1 MPRSNYLKVMIEQQ
15 RKKFHNA
22 FPNFFKSAFFFS
34 VILSVI
40 RDGRSERME
49 TVNEN
54 QTIFDRNVIDLN
66 MKAST
71 KDEVIRELATL
82 LYKENYLSKLDDFIA
97 SVYEREAEGITGMG
111 NNVAIP
117 HGKSDSVMRAGIAIG
132 KTNKMIHWESYDNQP
147 VNFFFLF
154 AVPDDVSGAKLHL
167 QLLSKVAAKLSDD
180 ELLNRLKITHSVD
193 EVIDRLK
200 I

>member
-1 MPRSNYLKVMIEQQ
+1 MIEQQ
-15 RKKFHNA
+15 RKKFHKA
-22 FPNFFKSAFFFS
+22 LPNFFKSAFFFS
-34 VILSVI
+34 VILCVI

>member
-1 MPRSNYLKVMIEQQ
+1 
-15 RKKFHNA
+15 
-22 FPNFFKSAFFFS
+22 
-34 VILSVI
+34 
-40 RDGRSERME
+40 ME

-71 KDEVIRELATL
+71 KDEVIRELAL

-117 HGKSDSVMRAGIAIG
+117 MGNQIRSCELESQSV
-132 KTNKMIHWESYDNQP
+132 KQTK
-147 VNFFFLF
+147 
-154 AVPDDVSGAKLHL
+154 
-167 QLLSKVAAKLSDD
+167 
-180 ELLNRLKITHSVD
+180 
-193 EVIDRLK
+193 
-200 I
+200 

>member
-1 MPRSNYLKVMIEQQ
+1 MLFPISLK
-15 RKKFHNA
+15 A
-22 FPNFFKSAFFFS
+22 LSFFS

-40 RDGRSERME
+40 KDGRSERME

>member
-1 MPRSNYLKVMIEQQ
+1 
-15 RKKFHNA
+15 
-22 FPNFFKSAFFFS
+22 
-34 VILSVI
+34 
-40 RDGRSERME
+40 ME

-132 KTNKMIHWESYDNQP
+132 KTK
-147 VNFFFLF
+147 
-154 AVPDDVSGAKLHL
+154 
-167 QLLSKVAAKLSDD
+167 
-180 ELLNRLKITHSVD
+180 
-193 EVIDRLK
+193 
-200 I
+200 

>member
-1 MPRSNYLKVMIEQQ
+1 
-15 RKKFHNA
+15 
-22 FPNFFKSAFFFS
+22 
-34 VILSVI
+34 
-40 RDGRSERME
+40 ME

-154 AVPDDVSGAKLHL
+154 AVPDDVAGAKLHL

>member
-1 MPRSNYLKVMIEQQ
+1 
-15 RKKFHNA
+15 
-22 FPNFFKSAFFFS
+22 
-34 VILSVI
+34 
-40 RDGRSERME
+40 ME

-97 SVYEREAEGITGMG
+97 SVYEREAEGIT
-111 NNVAIP
+111 
-117 HGKSDSVMRAGIAIG
+117 
-132 KTNKMIHWESYDNQP
+132 P